1 MRKLII
7 MLVAVLL
14 AFWGWKLEA
23 EYSPTGTSA
32 DLYDIPDVFHDE
44 YGISCDT
51 ATWNSGLAISQ
62 IVNNKMPVIVSGHG
76 LNTYGLYDGHAWI
89 VDGYY
94 HCTTLVNYYYQG
106 FDTSNPSTPLY
117 KTMQE
122 MVSEEE
128 YFLMNWGCGNDGVEN
143 TYITDSSGW
152 TINGWTFS
160 DNNHMVYRFAK
171 I

>member
-1 MRKLII
+1 M
-7 MLVAVLL
+7 
-14 AFWGWKLEA
+14 
-23 EYSPTGTSA
+23 
-32 DLYDIPDVFHDE
+32 
-44 YGISCDT
+44 
-51 ATWNSGLAISQ
+51 
-62 IVNNKMPVIVSGHG
+62 
-76 LNTYGLYDGHAWI
+76 
-89 VDGYY
+89 
-94 HCTTLVNYYYQG
+94 NYYYQG

-128 YFLMNWGCGNDGVEN
+128 YFLMNWGWGNDGVEN